1 MMGLLTRDV
10 AIDLGTANTLIYV
23 KGKGIVI
30 REPSVVAIDRYT
42 GKIVAVGDEANK
54 MIGRT
59 PDNIIAIRPMKDGV
73 IADFDITHAM
83 IRHFIR
89 KANVVGIL
97 KPRVVVCIP
106 SGITEVERRAVEEA
120 VMQAGAK
127 EVALIEEPMAAAMGA
142 GLPVKRAT
150 GSMVIDIGGGTTEVA
165 VISMGGIVSSRS
177 IRIAGDAFDNAIIN
191 YLKKNIG
198 INVGDKMAEEIKFQ
212 IGSAFEGDEEGYFD
226 VRGRDVRT
234 GLPKTVQVKESQIRE
249 AMSENLDEI
258 LEAVKLTLE
267 HTPPELAADVMER
280 GIILTGGGALI
291 KGLDK
296 LLTQVTKIPA
306 YVAEY
311 PLDCVAV
318 GTGKALDNIKEII
331 AKNKRHI

>member
-1 MMGLLTRDV
+1 MGIMTKDV

-30 REPSVVAIDRYT
+30 REPSVVAVDRYS
-42 GKIVAVGDEANK
+42 GKIVAVGSEANH

-59 PDNIIAIRPMKDGV
+59 PDNIIVIRPMKDGV
-73 IADFDITHAM
+73 IADFDITQAM
-83 IRHFIR
+83 IKHFIR
-89 KANVVGIL
+89 KANVVGIM

-127 EVALIEEPMAAAMGA
+127 EVALIEEPMAAAIGA
-142 GLPVKRAT
+142 GLPVNRAT
-150 GSMVIDIGGGTTEVA
+150 GSMVMDIGGGTTEVA

-177 IRIAGDAFDNAIIN
+177 IRIAGDAFDTAIIN
-191 YLKKNIG
+191 YLKKNVE
-198 INVGDKMAEEIKFQ
+198 INVGDKMAEEIKFA
-212 IGSAFEGDEEGYFD
+212 IGSAYEDDDDEVFE

-234 GLPKTVQVKESQIRE
+234 GLPKTVQIRESQIRE
-249 AMSENLDEI
+249 AMNENMREI

-280 GIILTGGGALI
+280 GIMLTGGGALI
-291 KGLDK
+291 KGLDR
-296 LLTQVTKIPA
+296 LLTTVTKIPA
-306 YVAEY
+306 HVAEY

-318 GTGKALDNIKEII
+318 GTGKALDNIKALLERP
-331 AKNKRHI
+331 KRGIN

>member
-1 MMGLLTRDV
+1 MGLLTRDV

-142 GLPVKRAT
+142 GLPVNRAT

-311 PLDCVAV
+311 PLDCVAI

>member
-1 MMGLLTRDV
+1 MGLLTRDV

>member
-142 GLPVKRAT
+142 GLPVNRAT

-212 IGSAFEGDEEGYFD
+212 IGSAFEGDEEGCFD

-311 PLDCVAV
+311 PLDCVAI
-318 GTGKALDNIKEII
+318 GTGKALDSIKEII

>member
-1 MMGLLTRDV
+1 MGILTRDV

-23 KGKGIVI
+23 KGRGIVI
-30 REPSVVAIDRYT
+30 REPSVVAMDRYT

-59 PDNIIAIRPMKDGV
+59 PENIIAIRPMKDGV
-73 IADFDITHAM
+73 IADFDITQAM
-83 IRHFIR
+83 IKHFIR
-89 KANVVGIL
+89 KANVVGIM
-97 KPRVVVCIP
+97 KPKVVVCIP

-120 VMQAGAK
+120 VIQAGAK
-127 EVALIEEPMAAAMGA
+127 EVGLIEEPMAAAMGA
-142 GLPVKRAT
+142 GLPVTRAT
-150 GSMVIDIGGGTTEVA
+150 GSMVMDIGGGTTEVA
-165 VISMGGIVSSRS
+165 VISMGGIVSARS

-212 IGSAFEGDEEGYFD
+212 IGSAYESDVEGMYD

-234 GLPKTVQVKESQIRE
+234 GLPRTVQIRESQIRE
-249 AMSENLDEI
+249 AMSENIDEI
-258 LEAVKLTLE
+258 LEAVKHTLE

-291 KGLDK
+291 RGLDK
-296 LLTQVTKIPA
+296 LITEVTKIPA
-306 YVAEY
+306 FVAEY
-311 PLDCVAV
+311 PLDCVAI
-318 GTGKALDNIKEII
+318 GTGKALDNIKDLL
-331 AKNKRHI
+331 KRA

>member
-1 MMGLLTRDV
+1 
-10 AIDLGTANTLIYV
+10 
-23 KGKGIVI
+23 
-30 REPSVVAIDRYT
+30 
-42 GKIVAVGDEANK
+42 

-73 IADFDITHAM
+73 IADFDITQAM
-83 IRHFIR
+83 IKHFIQ
-89 KANVVGIL
+89 KANVVGIM
-97 KPRVVVCIP
+97 KPRVAVCIP

-120 VMQAGAK
+120 VIQAGAK

-142 GLPVKRAT
+142 GLPVDRAT
-150 GSMVIDIGGGTTEVA
+150 GSMVMDIGGGTTEVA

-198 INVGDKMAEEIKFQ
+198 INVGDKMAEEIKMK
-212 IGSAFEGDEEGYFD
+212 IGSAYDDGGELLFD

-234 GLPKTVQVKESQIRE
+234 GLPKTVQIKESQIRE
-249 AMSENLDEI
+249 AMSENIDEI
-258 LEAVKLTLE
+258 IEAVKLTLE

-280 GIILTGGGALI
+280 GMILTGGGALI
-291 KGLDK
+291 KGFDR
-296 LLTQVTKIPA
+296 LLTEVTKIPA

-311 PLDCVAV
+311 PLDCVAL
-318 GTGKALDNIKEII
+318 GTGKALDKIKELI
-331 AKNKRHI
+331 AANRQKTSVM

>member
-1 MMGLLTRDV
+1 MGILTKDV

-42 GKIVAVGDEANK
+42 GKIVAVGNEANQ

-59 PDNIIAIRPMKDGV
+59 PDNIIAVRPMKDGV
-73 IADFDITHAM
+73 IADFDITQAM
-83 IRHFIR
+83 IKHFIR
-89 KANVVGIL
+89 KADVVGIM

-120 VMQAGAK
+120 VIQAGAK
-127 EVALIEEPMAAAMGA
+127 EVALIEEPMAAAIGA
-142 GLPVKRAT
+142 GLPVRRAT
-150 GSMVIDIGGGTTEVA
+150 GSMIMDIGGGTTEVA

-177 IRIAGDAFDNAIIN
+177 IRVAGDALDTAIIN
-191 YLKKNIG
+191 YLKKNAG
-198 INVGDKMAEEIKFQ
+198 INVGDKMAEEIKFE
-212 IGSAFEGDEEGYFD
+212 IGSAYEDDDEALFD

-234 GLPKTVQVKESQIRE
+234 GLPKTVQIKESQIRE
-249 AMSENLDEI
+249 AMRENIDEM

-280 GIILTGGGALI
+280 GIMLTGGGALI
-291 KGLDK
+291 KGLDR
-296 LLTQVTKIPA
+296 LLTSVTKIPA

-318 GTGKALDNIKEII
+318 GTGKALDNIKELL
-331 AKNKRHI
+331 ARRK

>member
-1 MMGLLTRDV
+1 MGLLTRDV

-198 INVGDKMAEEIKFQ
+198 INIGDKMAEEIKFQ

>member
-142 GLPVKRAT
+142 VLPVNRAT

-212 IGSAFEGDEEGYFD
+212 IGSAFEGNEEGYFD

>member
-1 MMGLLTRDV
+1 MGLLTRDV

-267 HTPPELAADVMER
+267 HTPPELASDVMER

-331 AKNKRHI
+331 AKNKCHI

>member
-1 MMGLLTRDV
+1 MGLLTRDV
-10 AIDLGTANTLIYV
+10 AIDLGTANTIIYV
-23 KGKGIVI
+23 KGKGIVV
-30 REPSVVAIDRYT
+30 REPSVVAIDRYS
-42 GKIVAVGDEANK
+42 GKVLAAGSEANA

-73 IADFDITHAM
+73 IADFDITQSM
-83 IRHFIR
+83 IKMFIH
-89 KANVVGIL
+89 KANVVGIM

-120 VMQAGAK
+120 VIQAGAK
-127 EVALIEEPMAAAMGA
+127 DVALIEEPMAAAMGA

-150 GSMVIDIGGGTTEVA
+150 GSMVMDIGGGTTEVA
-165 VISMGGIVSSRS
+165 VISMGGIVSSQS
-177 IRIAGDAFDNAIIN
+177 IRIAGDAMDSAIVN

-198 INVGDKMAEEIKFQ
+198 INVGDKTAEEIKFE
-212 IGSAFEGDEEGYFD
+212 IGSAYEDDTELIYE
-226 VRGRDVRT
+226 VRGRDTRT
-234 GLPKTVQVKESQIRE
+234 GLPRTVQIRESQIRE
-249 AMSENLDEI
+249 AIKENIDEM
-258 LEAVKLTLE
+258 LEAVKMTLE

-280 GIILTGGGALI
+280 GIMLTGGGAMI

-296 LLTQVTKIPA
+296 LLTEVTKIPA

-318 GTGKALDNIKEII
+318 GTGKALDNIKELM
-331 AKNKRHI
+331 ARKRIR

>member
-1 MMGLLTRDV
+1 M
-10 AIDLGTANTLIYV
+10 
-23 KGKGIVI
+23 
-30 REPSVVAIDRYT
+30 VAIDRYT

-296 LLTQVTKIPA
+296 ILTQVTKIPA

>member
-1 MMGLLTRDV
+1 MGLLTRDV

-318 GTGKALDNIKEII
+318 GTGKTLDNIKEII

>member
-1 MMGLLTRDV
+1 MGLLTRDV

-306 YVAEY
+306 YVA
-311 PLDCVAV
+311 
-318 GTGKALDNIKEII
+318 
-331 AKNKRHI
+331 

>member
-1 MMGLLTRDV
+1 MGILTKDV

-23 KGKGIVI
+23 RGKGIVI

-42 GKIVAVGDEANK
+42 GKIVAVGEDANR

-59 PDNIIAIRPMKDGV
+59 PDNIIAVRPMKDGV
-73 IADFDITHAM
+73 IADFDITQAM
-83 IRHFIR
+83 IKHFIR
-89 KANVVGIL
+89 KSNVVGIM

-120 VMQAGAK
+120 VIQAGAK

-142 GLPVKRAT
+142 GLPVQRAT
-150 GSMVIDIGGGTTEVA
+150 GSMVMDIGGGTTEVA
-165 VISMGGIVSSRS
+165 VISMGGIVSSQS
-177 IRIAGDAFDNAIIN
+177 IRVAGDALDTAIIN
-191 YLKKNIG
+191 YLKKNVG
-198 INVGDKMAEEIKFQ
+198 INVGDKMAEEIKFA
-212 IGSAFEGDEEGYFD
+212 IGSAYEDDDEELFD

-249 AMSENLDEI
+249 AMRENIEEM
-258 LEAVKLTLE
+258 LEAVKMTLE

-280 GIILTGGGALI
+280 GIMLTGGGALI
-291 KGLDK
+291 KGLDR
-296 LLTQVTKIPA
+296 LLTSVTKIPA

-318 GTGKALDNIKEII
+318 GTGKALDNIKELL
-331 AKNKRHI
+331 ARRK

>member
-1 MMGLLTRDV
+1 MGIMTKDV

-30 REPSVVAIDRYT
+30 REPSVVAIERYS
-42 GKIVAVGDEANK
+42 GKIVAVGSEANH

-59 PDNIIAIRPMKDGV
+59 PDNIIVIRPMKDGV
-73 IADFDITHAM
+73 IADFDITQAM
-83 IRHFIR
+83 IKHFIR
-89 KANVVGIL
+89 KANVVGIM

-127 EVALIEEPMAAAMGA
+127 EVALIEEPMAAAIGA
-142 GLPVKRAT
+142 GLPVNRAT
-150 GSMVIDIGGGTTEVA
+150 GSMVMDIGGGTTEVA

-177 IRIAGDAFDNAIIN
+177 IRIAGDAFDTAIIN
-191 YLKKNIG
+191 YLKKNVE
-198 INVGDKMAEEIKFQ
+198 INVGDKMAEEIKFA
-212 IGSAFEGDEEGYFD
+212 IGSAYEDDDDEVFE

-234 GLPKTVQVKESQIRE
+234 GLPKTVQIRESQIRE
-249 AMSENLDEI
+249 AMNENMREI

-280 GIILTGGGALI
+280 GIMLTGGGALI
-291 KGLDK
+291 KGLDR
-296 LLTQVTKIPA
+296 LLTTVTKIPA
-306 YVAEY
+306 HVAEY

-318 GTGKALDNIKEII
+318 GTGKALDNIKALLERP
-331 AKNKRHI
+331 KRGIN

>member
-1 MMGLLTRDV
+1 MGLLTRDV

-142 GLPVKRAT
+142 GLPVNRAT

-198 INVGDKMAEEIKFQ
+198 VNVGDKMAEEIKFQ

-311 PLDCVAV
+311 PLDCVAI
-318 GTGKALDNIKEII
+318 GTGKALDDIKEII

>member
-1 MMGLLTRDV
+1 MGLWTKNV
-10 AIDLGTANTLIYV
+10 AIDLGTANTIIYV
-23 KGKGIVI
+23 KGRGIVV

-42 GKIVAVGDEANK
+42 GKVVAAGEEANK

-73 IADFDITHAM
+73 IADFDITQAM
-83 IRHFIR
+83 IKHFIR
-89 KANVVGIL
+89 KARVVGIL

-120 VMQAGAK
+120 VIQAGAK

-142 GLPVKRAT
+142 GLPVNRAT
-150 GSMVIDIGGGTTEVA
+150 GSMVMDIGGGTTEVA

-177 IRIAGDAFDNAIIN
+177 IRIAGDAIDGAIVN
-191 YLKKNIG
+191 YLKKNVG
-198 INVGDKMAEEIKFQ
+198 INIGDKMAEEIKMA
-212 IGSAFEGDEEGYFD
+212 IGSAYEDEEERVFD

-234 GLPKTVQVKESQIRE
+234 GMPKTVQIRESQIRE
-249 AMSENLDEI
+249 AMKENIDEM
-258 LEAVKLTLE
+258 LEAVKMTLE

-280 GIILTGGGALI
+280 GITLTGGGALI
-291 KGLDK
+291 KGLDR
-296 LLTQVTKIPA
+296 LLAEVAKIPA
-306 YVAEY
+306 HIAEY

-318 GTGKALDNIKEII
+318 GTGKALDNIKELTT
-331 AKNKRHI
+331 KNRYM

>member
-1 MMGLLTRDV
+1 MGIMTKDV

-23 KGKGIVI
+23 KGRGIVI
-30 REPSVVAIDRYT
+30 REPSVVAVDRYS
-42 GKIVAVGDEANK
+42 GKIVAVGSEANH

-59 PDNIIAIRPMKDGV
+59 PDNIIVIRPMKDGV
-73 IADFDITHAM
+73 IADFDITQAM
-83 IRHFIR
+83 IKHFIR
-89 KANVVGIL
+89 KANVVGIM

-127 EVALIEEPMAAAMGA
+127 EVALIEEPMAAAIGA
-142 GLPVKRAT
+142 GLPVNRAT
-150 GSMVIDIGGGTTEVA
+150 GSMVMDIGGGTTEVA

-177 IRIAGDAFDNAIIN
+177 IRIAGDAFDTAIIN
-191 YLKKNIG
+191 YLKKNVE
-198 INVGDKMAEEIKFQ
+198 INVGDKMAEEIKFA
-212 IGSAFEGDEEGYFD
+212 IGSAYEDDDDEVFE

-234 GLPKTVQVKESQIRE
+234 GLPKTVQIRESQIRE
-249 AMSENLDEI
+249 AMNENMREI

-280 GIILTGGGALI
+280 GIMLTGGGALI
-291 KGLDK
+291 KGLDR
-296 LLTQVTKIPA
+296 LLTTVTKIPA
-306 YVAEY
+306 HVAEY

-318 GTGKALDNIKEII
+318 GTGKALDNIKALLERP
-331 AKNKRHI
+331 KRGIN

>member
-1 MMGLLTRDV
+1 MGLLTRDV

-142 GLPVKRAT
+142 GLPVNRAT

-212 IGSAFEGDEEGYFD
+212 IGSAFEGNEEGYFD

-311 PLDCVAV
+311 PLDCVAI
-318 GTGKALDNIKEII
+318 GTGKALDSIKEII